1 MKGIARSA
9 LVTISALLL
18 VSIAAL
24 ATYDMLVFQPRKAD
38 IRTILQSA
46 APEDRD
52 PPPSI
57 RRYILAS
64 HRPDYPA
71 STVVARL
78 LVARLDVSRD
88 GSMLAWQAHTMLWDL
103 LVSVHLSQDEVLALY
118 STLSYNGSGH
128 GLSKLSQRLYAK
140 PMSALSESEAATIVS
155 ITWSPS
161 RYLGNQSLLNRRRDI
176 LMARA
181 RTGR

>member
-9 LVTISALLL
+9 MAIISALLL
-18 VSIAAL
+18 APIAAL
-24 ATYDMLVFQPRKAD
+24 AAYDMVVFQPRKAD
-38 IRTILQSA
+38 IRTILHLA
-46 APEDRD
+46 AVEDRD

-64 HRPDYPA
+64 QRPGYPP

-78 LVARLDVSRD
+78 LVARLGVSRD
-88 GSMLAWQAHTMLWDL
+88 GSMFARQAHTMLWDL
-103 LVSVHLSQDEVLALY
+103 LVSLHLSQPEVLALY
-118 STLSYNGSGH
+118 STLSYNGSDH

-140 PMSALSESEAATIVS
+140 PMSALSESEAATVVA

-161 RYLGNQSLLNRRRDI
+161 LYLGNRPLLDRRRDM

-181 RTGR
+181 GAGH

>member
-1 MKGIARSA
+1 MVI
-9 LVTISALLL
+9 ISALLL
-18 VSIAAL
+18 ASIATL
-24 ATYDMLVFQPRKAD
+24 AAYDMVVFQPRKAD

-46 APEDRD
+46 AAEDRD

-64 HRPDYPA
+64 QRPGYP
-71 STVVARL
+71 VARL
-78 LVARLDVSRD
+78 LVARLGISRD
-88 GSMLAWQAHTMLWDL
+88 GSMFAWQAHTMLWDL
-103 LVSVHLSQDEVLALY
+103 LVSLHLSQHEVLALY
-118 STLSYNGSGH
+118 STLSYNGSDH

-140 PMSALSESEAATIVS
+140 PMSALSESEAATVVA

-161 RYLGNQSLLNRRRDI
+161 LYLGNRPLLDRRRDI

-181 RTGR
+181 GAGH